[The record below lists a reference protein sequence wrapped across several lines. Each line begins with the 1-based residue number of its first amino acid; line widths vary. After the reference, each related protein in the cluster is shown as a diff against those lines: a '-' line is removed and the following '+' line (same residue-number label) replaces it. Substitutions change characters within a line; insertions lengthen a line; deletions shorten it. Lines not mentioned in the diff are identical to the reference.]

1 VPEPAKKRVRILM
14 SIAGLGDPDTAALDR
29 KYQKVADRM
38 TERAANANATLK
50 PQTIKAVID
59 EYKKQDRYSDVKRG
73 FKSDFSFAPGA
84 EVSIPAAVA
93 DAWEEAGICT
103 ILADTPDKKASA

>member
-1 VPEPAKKRVRILM
+1 MKKRVRILT
-14 SIAGLGDPDTAALDR
+14 SIAGLGDPDTAALDL
-29 KYQKVADRM
+29 KYQKITERM
-38 TERAANANATLK
+38 IERAAKANATLK

-59 EYKKQDRYSDVKRG
+59 EYKKQDRYGDVKRG
-73 FKSDFSFAPGA
+73 FKTDFSFAPNA

-103 ILADTPDKKASA
+103 ILSDTSDKKAAA